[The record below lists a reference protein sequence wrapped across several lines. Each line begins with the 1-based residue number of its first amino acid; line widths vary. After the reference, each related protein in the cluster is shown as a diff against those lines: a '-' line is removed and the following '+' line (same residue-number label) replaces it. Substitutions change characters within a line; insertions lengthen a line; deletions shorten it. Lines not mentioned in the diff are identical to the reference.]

1 MFQKIPNYIKYIF
14 TNVFFLFIFIIFFRS
29 LFYLFFAQLD
39 NVSSLEIQK
48 AILLGIRFDLKLAIL
63 TFFPLTVLV
72 LITNYRFLKSKT
84 YKKIA
89 TIYLVLAYLTL
100 TLFYLFDFGYYEYLA
115 IRLDASS
122 LRFLGNLKISIQV
135 LIESYPIYKGLLG
148 LLILNFIIYKYATF
162 IYNIFSKTH
171 QEITK
176 KLKVVFFILTI
187 LLLSF
192 GVYNSVTHYPLR
204 WSEAFFSKTNS
215 VNQFALNPVLY
226 FFDSFAFRSEG
237 VDLEKFKTYYPVIA
251 KHLDLPQDTINF
263 EKKVTFK
270 IPYKEKPN
278 IVFVMLESVGTAPM
292 SFYGNPLN
300 STPKMDSII
309 KESLSFSK
317 FYVHKPGTAGSVFAS
332 ITGLPD
338 IEDIK
343 TASRNPMIIDQR
355 IIFDQ
360 FKEYEKLYF
369 LGGSANWA
377 NIRGVFQSN
386 IKDLKIY
393 EEGSFEEENRAD
405 VWGIDDYDLFKEA
418 DKKLKKLQKK
428 GKPFVAY
435 IQTATNHMP
444 FTVPNK
450 KENFIPILEN
460 EIDEK
465 TLLKGGFRSLGQLNG
480 IRYLDFNVAR
490 FLERTK
496 KSGYYDNSIFVF
508 FGDHRGGMKKLNF
521 LKNNE
526 DDLGVQVHHVPFFI
540 HAPNYIK
547 PQIID
552 KYAKLIDVFPTAT
565 SLAKVNYVN
574 YTLGRDLLDSTS
586 INTAAFVYIQSKGE
600 KAVGL
605 LKDNFYYEKTNISKK
620 TGLYSLQA
628 DAVKDIQHDRPNIA
642 KEMDSLLSA
651 YYHTTKYLYFNN
663 KKDSKPEKILGNS
676 KN

>member
-14 TNVFFLFIFIIFFRS
+14 TNVFFLFVFVALFRAV
-29 LFYLFFAQLD
+29 FYLFFSQLE
-39 NVSSLEIQK
+39 NISTPEIKK
-48 AILLGIRFDLKLAIL
+48 AILLGIRFDLKLAII
-63 TFFPLTVLV
+63 TFFPLAVLV
-72 LITNYRFLKSKT
+72 LITNYRFLKSKI

-89 TIYLVLAYLTL
+89 TIYLVLTYLIL

-122 LRFLGNLKISIQV
+122 LRFLGNLKISTQV

-148 LLILNFIIYKYATF
+148 LLILSFIIYKYATF
-162 IYNIFSKTH
+162 IYNIFSKTQ

-176 KLKVVFFILTI
+176 KLKAVFFILTI
-187 LLLSF
+187 LILSL
-192 GVYNSVTHYPLR
+192 GIYNSVTHYPLR
-204 WSEAFFSKTNS
+204 WSEAFFSKSNS

-237 VDLEKFKTYYPVIA
+237 VDIEKFKTYYPVIA
-251 KHLDLPQDTINF
+251 KHLNLPQDTINF

-270 IPYKEKPN
+270 NPYKEKPN

-343 TASRNPMIIDQR
+343 TASRNPLIIDQR

-360 FKEYEKLYF
+360 FKGYEKLYF

-405 VWGIDDYDLFKEA
+405 VWGIDDYDLFKES
-418 DKKLKKLQKK
+418 DKKLGKLHKK

-444 FTVPNK
+444 FTVPIK
-450 KENFIPILEN
+450 KENFTPILED
-460 EIDEK
+460 EIDEE

-480 IRYLDFNVAR
+480 IRYLDFNIAR
-490 FLERTK
+490 FLERAK
-496 KSGYYDNSIFVF
+496 KSGYYNNSIFVF
-508 FGDHRGGMKKLNF
+508 FGDHSIILKGLNG
-521 LKNNE
+521 LDNNE
-526 DDLGVQVHHVPFFI
+526 VNLGIQLNHVPCFI
-540 HAPNYIK
+540 HAPKYIK
-547 PQIID
+547 PQIVD
-552 KYAKLIDVFPTAT
+552 KYAKLIDIFPTAA
-565 SLAKVNYVN
+565 SLAKVDYIN
-574 YTLGRDLLDSTS
+574 YTLGRNLMDSTTT
-586 INTAAFVYIQSKGE
+586 NTAAFIYTQNKGE
-600 KAVGL
+600 RAVGL
-605 LKDNFYYEKTNISKK
+605 IKDGFYFEKTNISKK
-620 TGLYSLQA
+620 AALYSLNRNTYE
-628 DAVKDIQHDRPNIA
+628 DIKAIKLDVSE
-642 KEMDSLLSA
+642 KMDSLLSA
-651 YYHTTKYLYFNN
+651 YYYTTKYLYFNN
-663 KKDSKPEKILGNS
+663 KKQPKLNVKY
-676 KN
+676 K

>member
-14 TNVFFLFIFIIFFRS
+14 TNVFFLFVFVALFRAV
-29 LFYLFFAQLD
+29 FYLFFSQLE
-39 NVSSLEIQK
+39 NISTPEIKK
-48 AILLGIRFDLKLAIL
+48 AILLGIRFDLKLAII
-63 TFFPLTVLV
+63 TFFPLAVLV
-72 LITNYRFLKSKT
+72 LITNYRFLKSKI

-89 TIYLVLAYLTL
+89 TIYLVLTYLIL

-122 LRFLGNLKISIQV
+122 LRFLGNLKISTQV

-148 LLILNFIIYKYATF
+148 LLIFSFIIYKYATF
-162 IYNIFSKTH
+162 IYNIFSKTQ

-176 KLKVVFFILTI
+176 KLKAVFFILTI
-187 LLLSF
+187 LILSL
-192 GVYNSVTHYPLR
+192 GIYNSVTHYPLR
-204 WSEAFFSKTNS
+204 WSEAFFSKSNS

-237 VDLEKFKTYYPVIA
+237 VDIEKFKTYYPVIA
-251 KHLDLPQDTINF
+251 KHLNLPQDTINF

-270 IPYKEKPN
+270 NPYKEKPN

-343 TASRNPMIIDQR
+343 TASRNPLIIDQR

-360 FKEYEKLYF
+360 FKGYEKLYF

-405 VWGIDDYDLFKEA
+405 VWGIDDYDLFKES
-418 DKKLKKLQKK
+418 DKKLGKLHKK

-444 FTVPNK
+444 FTVPIK
-450 KENFIPILEN
+450 KENFTPILED
-460 EIDEK
+460 EIDEE

-480 IRYLDFNVAR
+480 IRYLDFNIAR
-490 FLERTK
+490 FLERAK
-496 KSGYYDNSIFVF
+496 KSGYYNNSIFVF
-508 FGDHRGGMKKLNF
+508 FGDHSIILKGLNG
-521 LKNNE
+521 LDNNE
-526 DDLGVQVHHVPFFI
+526 VNLGIQLNHVPCFI
-540 HAPNYIK
+540 LAPKYIK
-547 PQIID
+547 PQIVD
-552 KYAKLIDVFPTAT
+552 KYAKLIDIFPTAA
-565 SLAKVNYVN
+565 SLAKVDYIN
-574 YTLGRDLLDSTS
+574 YTLGRNLMDSTTT
-586 INTAAFVYIQSKGE
+586 NTAAFIYTQNKGE
-600 KAVGL
+600 RAVGL
-605 LKDNFYYEKTNISKK
+605 IKDGFYFEKTNISKK
-620 TGLYSLQA
+620 AALYSLNRNTYE
-628 DAVKDIQHDRPNIA
+628 DIKAIKLDVSE
-642 KEMDSLLSA
+642 KMDSLLSA
-651 YYHTTKYLYFNN
+651 YYYTTKYLYFNN
-663 KKDSKPEKILGNS
+663 KKQPKLNVKY
-676 KN
+676 K

>member
-14 TNVFFLFIFIIFFRS
+14 TNVFFLFVFVALFRAV
-29 LFYLFFAQLD
+29 FYLFFSQLE
-39 NVSSLEIQK
+39 NISTPEIKK
-48 AILLGIRFDLKLAIL
+48 AILLGIRFDLKLAII
-63 TFFPLTVLV
+63 TFFPLAVLV
-72 LITNYRFLKSKT
+72 LITNYRFLKSKI

-89 TIYLVLAYLTL
+89 TIYLVLTYLIL

-122 LRFLGNLKISIQV
+122 LRFLGNLKISTQV

-148 LLILNFIIYKYATF
+148 LLILSFIIYKYATF
-162 IYNIFSKTH
+162 IYNIFSKTQ

-176 KLKVVFFILTI
+176 KLKAVFFILTI
-187 LLLSF
+187 LILSL
-192 GVYNSVTHYPLR
+192 GIYNSVTHYPLR
-204 WSEAFFSKTNS
+204 WSEAFFSKSNS

-237 VDLEKFKTYYPVIA
+237 VDIEKFKTYYPVIA
-251 KHLDLPQDTINF
+251 KHLNLPQDTINF

-270 IPYKEKPN
+270 NPYKEKPN

-343 TASRNPMIIDQR
+343 TASRNPLIIDQR

-360 FKEYEKLYF
+360 FKGYEKLYF

-405 VWGIDDYDLFKEA
+405 VWGIDDYDLFKES
-418 DKKLKKLQKK
+418 DKKLGKLHKK

-444 FTVPNK
+444 FTVPIK
-450 KENFIPILEN
+450 KENFTPILED
-460 EIDEK
+460 EIDEE

-480 IRYLDFNVAR
+480 IRYLDFNIAR
-490 FLERTK
+490 FLKRAK

-526 DDLGVQVHHVPFFI
+526 NDLGIQVHHVPFFI
-540 HAPNYIK
+540 HAPKYVEPK
-547 PQIID
+547 IID
-552 KYAKLIDVFPTAT
+552 KYAKLIDIFPTAT
-565 SLAKVNYVN
+565 SLAKIDFTN
-574 YTLGRDLLDSTS
+574 YTLGRDLLDSTT
-586 INTAAFVYIQSKGE
+586 INTAAFVYTQSKGE

-605 LKDNFYYEKTNISKK
+605 IKDGFYYEKTNISKK
-620 TGLYSLQA
+620 ANLFSL
-628 DAVKDIQHDRPNIA
+628 DDKNIKDIKLDKPNITQQ
-642 KEMDSLLSA
+642 MDSLLSA

-663 KKDSKPEKILGNS
+663 KKLSK
-676 KN
+676 